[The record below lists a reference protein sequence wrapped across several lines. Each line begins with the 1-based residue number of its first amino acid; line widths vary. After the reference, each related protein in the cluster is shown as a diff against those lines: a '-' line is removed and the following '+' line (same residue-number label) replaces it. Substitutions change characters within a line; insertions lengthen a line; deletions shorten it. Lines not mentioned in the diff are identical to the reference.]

1 MNECCIMTFFTFTLT
16 WVICLVL
23 CFEPVF
29 HLFMDA
35 CLMDTLI
42 VGSCFSHHG
51 YSPFSHNLL
60 GMESERDEAIQR
72 RQQRSCCMHRDRLLT
87 CMSLRLVCLPRAFL

>member
-1 MNECCIMTFFTFTLT
+1 
-16 WVICLVL
+16 
-23 CFEPVF
+23 
-29 HLFMDA
+29 
-35 CLMDTLI
+35 MDTLI

-87 CMSLRLVCLPRAFL
+87 CMSL